1 MESVKAEARTW
12 KDRASCEGEEPACI
26 VGEWEKGCKWAAFA
40 IAATFGP
47 MVALGIIWGWV

>member
-1 MESVKAEARTW
+1 MKAEARTW